1 MALNNTAQNI
11 TNLIPSFV
19 EMTPYQVYIQQ
30 IRGTTD
36 NIRFTNM
43 GLNYI
48 PPQFGGLTGQLQTIT
63 GGLVLQLVDFQV
75 GKGNS

>member
-43 GLNYI
+43 GLSYI

-63 GGLVLQLVDFQV
+63 EGLVLQLVDFQV